1 MKKLEEKL
9 NGSKKLNIIVTSII
23 LVVAAIITIITGIEY
38 RSFSKYEVYF
48 FTGKTTEI
56 QKLSDYSPNIKDTV
70 GDSDIY
76 VIKGPEV
83 VEGKESECPSILL
96 LGGTH
101 PNEPAGQIAAV
112 TFLENLVVKG
122 NTIVYIITE
131 ANRSAYTHSH
141 PQEASPFYYTLETK
155 SGKERTFKFGSR
167 ATNTNE
173 QWPNPDIY
181 THPSGQQLST
191 NEVRNLNRAYPG
203 KIDGTYTEQVAYGI
217 TELIRKNDIKIT
229 IDFHEASPE
238 YNNIDSIVFHQNA
251 SKLATDAQMELDFEE
266 ISINTNE
273 SPVNFRGLTHRELGD
288 HTNTLAFLCETSN
301 ASQGKIR
308 GAFTEDLITYYKA
321 DKFYEESWNITV
333 AANKGEESAIKLLYA
348 KATNIDERVARHVA
362 TAISIMVAYNLGID
376 KPTKSFASFD
386 SDRQQHLVNCGK
398 FDLELDLDG
407 EPIGLGNSDNGDS
420 SLGTLF
426 DLINKNH
433 IGYYLHDPE

>member
-9 NGSKKLNIIVTSII
+9 NGSKKLNIIVTAVI
-23 LVVAAIITIITGIEY
+23 LVVAAVITIITGIEY

-70 GDSDIY
+70 GDSDIF

-101 PNEPAGQIAAV
+101 PNEPAGQLAAV
-112 TFLENLVVKG
+112 TILENLVVKG

-131 ANRSAYTHSH
+131 ANKSAYTHSH

-203 KIDGTYTEQVAYGI
+203 KIDGTYTEQVAFGI

-238 YNNIDSIVFHQNA
+238 YNNINSIVYHQNA
-251 SKLATDAQMELDFEE
+251 NKLAIDAQMELDFED
-266 ISINTNE
+266 IIINPNE

-288 HTNTLAFLCETSN
+288 HTNTFAFLCETSN

-308 GAFTEDLITYYKA
+308 GAFTEDLITYYKT
-321 DKFYEESWNITV
+321 DKFYEESWKITE
-333 AANKGEESAIKLLYA
+333 AFNKGDKSALKLLYA
-348 KATNIDERVARHVA
+348 PATDIDERVARHMA
-362 TAISIMVAYNLGID
+362 TAMAIMVAYNLGID
-376 KPTKSFASFD
+376 KPSNSFEKLD

-407 EPIGLGNSDNGDS
+407 ELIGLGNSDNGDS

-426 DLINKNH
+426 GLINTNH
-433 IGYYLHDPE
+433 VGYYLHDPE